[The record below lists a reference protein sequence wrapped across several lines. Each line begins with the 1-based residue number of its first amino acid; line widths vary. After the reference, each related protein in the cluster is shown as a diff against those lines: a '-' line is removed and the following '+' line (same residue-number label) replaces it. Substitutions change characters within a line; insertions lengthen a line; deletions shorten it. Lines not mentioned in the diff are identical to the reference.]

1 MTNLRERTRE
11 ILVVNGSPVSEYA
24 VETRGLT
31 KSFNGH
37 LVLRGI
43 DLTVRER
50 EFLTILGPNGAG
62 KTTLLRILATLTRPS
77 SGDVTVAGL
86 KPGKDSTGIRRRIGY
101 VPHQTLLYDDLTAH
115 ENLKFYGRMYD
126 VVNPEQRIQT
136 LTERADLS
144 PHLHKQVRTLSRGIQ
159 QRFSIMRA
167 LLHEPP
173 VLLLDEPDT
182 GLDQHSRA
190 KLGELLDTGS
200 RTVIMSSHRLE
211 SCLELGDR
219 VIILASG
226 KITYNESTESLGAS
240 DLANVYARCTEE
252 R

>member
-1 MTNLRERTRE
+1 MLF
-11 ILVVNGSPVSEYA
+11 SPLS
-24 VETRGLT
+24 VE
-31 KSFNGH
+31 
-37 LVLRGI
+37 
-43 DLTVRER
+43 
-50 EFLTILGPNGAG
+50 
-62 KTTLLRILATLTRPS
+62 
-77 SGDVTVAGL
+77 
-86 KPGKDSTGIRRRIGY
+86 
-101 VPHQTLLYDDLTAH
+101 

-136 LTERADLS
+136 LAERAGLS
-144 PHLHKQVRTLSRGIQ
+144 PHLHRLVRTLSRGIQ

-167 LLHEPP
+167 LVHEPP

-211 SCLELGDR
+211 SCLEMGDR
-219 VIILASG
+219 VIILSSG
-226 KITYNESTESLGAS
+226 KITYDEPTESLSVS
-240 DLANVYARCTEE
+240 DLASVYTSCTEE